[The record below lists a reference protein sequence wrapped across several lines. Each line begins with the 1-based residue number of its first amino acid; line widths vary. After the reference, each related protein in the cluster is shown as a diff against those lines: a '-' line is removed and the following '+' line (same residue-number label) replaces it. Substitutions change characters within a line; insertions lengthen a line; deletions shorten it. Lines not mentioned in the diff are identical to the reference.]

1 VLSKSHLFAR
11 LGGDE
16 FAIVTTECGDRSDVE
31 QLAKELIAA
40 TSNSI
45 TLVSGEVT
53 VETSIGIVVFPRDGL
68 DASDLLRNADLALY
82 RAKEQGRGRFVFFKP
97 EMLAA
102 IQNKTAIAHD
112 LRGAL
117 NENGGLSVHYQ
128 PQIDLATGRV
138 TGFEGLMRWTQP
150 KRGNVPPSEFIPV
163 AESSRLIC
171 DLGLWVLRQAAIQ
184 AKA

>member
-1 VLSKSHLFAR
+1 
-11 LGGDE
+11 
-16 FAIVTTECGDRSDVE
+16 
-31 QLAKELIAA
+31 
-40 TSNSI
+40 
-45 TLVSGEVT
+45 
-53 VETSIGIVVFPRDGL
+53 VFPRDGL

-138 TGFEGLMRWTQP
+138 TGFEGLMRWTHP
-150 KRGNVPPSEFIPV
+150 KRGNLPPSEFIPV